1 MKKILFVCLLFV
13 GVFTLNA
20 GTGGG
25 KNFPSLLTGS
35 NQSPELSSIADS
47 IYYTIHLDSFGLNR
61 DAFFYAY
68 KGYQFLS
75 AQNKLN
81 NKNVLTICDY
91 SQSSHNRRL
100 YIIDLAAGKI
110 LFNTFVSHGKR
121 SGEEYAWTFSNTT
134 NSNKSS
140 LGFLVTGETY
150 KGKAGYSMH
159 FDGVEPGI
167 NDKVRKR
174 DIVMHGSWY
183 VNEQRADEGGYMGRS
198 LGCPAVPYKEHKQ
211 IIDLIKGGS
220 CFFVYHPDSWYA
232 QTSQILNARV
242 DWPVASTQT
251 NVQGLQQPAGN

>member
-1 MKKILFVCLLFV
+1 MKKVFIVCFIFSSA
-13 GVFTLNA
+13 FTLNA
-20 GTGGG
+20 GAGGG
-25 KNFPSLLTGS
+25 KNFPSLLSGN
-35 NQSPELSSIADS
+35 NQSAELSTIVDS
-47 IYYTIHLDSFGLNR
+47 IYQTIHLDSLGLNR

-68 KGYQFLS
+68 KGYQLLS
-75 AQNKLN
+75 VQNKLT

-100 YIIDLAAGKI
+100 YVIDLIAGKL
-110 LFNTFVSHGKR
+110 LFNTFVSHGKK
-121 SGEEYAWTFSNTT
+121 SGEEYAWTFSNAT

-150 KGKAGYSMH
+150 TGKAGYSMH

-211 IIDLIKGGS
+211 IIDIIKGGS
-220 CFFVYHPDSWYA
+220 CFFVYHPDSRYT

-242 DWPVASTQT
+242 DWPLASLPTNFQGTQ
-251 NVQGLQQPAGN
+251 QSAGK